1 MKYLVSVVFLV
12 LVAVDFLVF
21 SGVFTV
27 LLVFSGLTDFL
38 LVIKGRELGVG
49 VGVIGGVVYIF

>member
-1 MKYLVSVVFLV
+1 MFLV
-12 LVAVDFLVF
+12 LLAVEFLVF
-21 SGVFTV
+21 IGVFTV
-27 LLVFSGLTDFL
+27 LLVFSGLIDFL